1 MNIAT
6 SSHRIVM
13 INCIGIIVSIMS
25 LHFYTIIILALTAFA
40 YLLYTSSPPRPHHH
54 HHPRRGGAAEEASLG
69 EQPRATTIRL
79 RPPWLQEPPHLRID
93 QGPYP
98 TVSQRQIR
106 QQLSCRGSAETC
118 WLSSWNTK
126 SRKITDERYFGDN
139 IVFSNPTRE
148 HIFFVPRNSSHQFQ
162 KRNTSFNSMTAVPDI
177 TRNSWQ

>member
-79 RPPWLQEPPHLRID
+79 RPP
-93 QGPYP
+93 
-98 TVSQRQIR
+98 
-106 QQLSCRGSAETC
+106 
-118 WLSSWNTK
+118 
-126 SRKITDERYFGDN
+126 
-139 IVFSNPTRE
+139 
-148 HIFFVPRNSSHQFQ
+148 
-162 KRNTSFNSMTAVPDI
+162 
-177 TRNSWQ
+177 